1 LMCHFEADL
10 AAICDRH
17 GAPLQALLSEVAAL
31 PSLIDDGLVS
41 FDGTRLAVT
50 EQGHP
55 LVRSVCAAF
64 DRHYTGGEGRHAR
77 AI

>member
-1 LMCHFEADL
+1 MAPMPVTPTSL
-10 AAICDRH
+10 ANH
-17 GAPLQALLSEVAAL
+17 LLVAL